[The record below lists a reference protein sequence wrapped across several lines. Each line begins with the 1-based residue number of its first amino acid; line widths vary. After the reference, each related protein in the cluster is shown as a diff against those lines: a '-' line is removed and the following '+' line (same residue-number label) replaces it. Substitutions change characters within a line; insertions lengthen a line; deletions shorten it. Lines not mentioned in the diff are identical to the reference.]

1 MDSPA
6 GVFDAPIP
14 GMAMTHELGARPW
27 QNPPQHTT
35 VEEAIEYYVPRM
47 ANDEFSE
54 QLLDVMQMGI
64 PLTTIANTIMIS
76 GVMDG
81 KHSADVG
88 ILIMPVLIEM
98 MQFLG
103 DNANVEYKSGL
114 DDEKGTRSSLAMLA
128 VEKLRIEESM
138 QDEGNVEEPVQEEL
152 PMDMP
157 EEEPKGLMARRA

>member
-27 QNPPQHTT
+27 QNPPQYTT

-81 KHSADVG
+81 RHSADVG

-103 DNANVEYKSGL
+103 DNADVKYKTGL
-114 DDEKGTRSSLAMLA
+114 DDEKGTRSSLALLA

-138 QDEGNVEEPVQEEL
+138 QDKDKTEEPVEEEL